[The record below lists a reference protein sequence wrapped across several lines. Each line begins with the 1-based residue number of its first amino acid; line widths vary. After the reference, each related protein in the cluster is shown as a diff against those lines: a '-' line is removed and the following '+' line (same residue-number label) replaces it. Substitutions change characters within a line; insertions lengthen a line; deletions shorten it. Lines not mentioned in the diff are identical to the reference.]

1 MSQRTSRAGGKL
13 RVERI
18 RTGLRLVQASW
29 DVLRADRE
37 MLLLPVLSMLAS
49 LSLLALGFFGLFRG
63 DVEIVRSG
71 GALHVPGVSEWITLA
86 VLIYLLSYV
95 TIFFNVALVFAA
107 DERMQGGDPT
117 VGSAIAQAWQ
127 HAVAIAPWALVSV
140 VVSGIIRAIEERGGF
155 VGRIIGGMLGLAWA
169 LITYLVLP
177 VLVLE
182 GLTVREA
189 ITRSKE
195 LFVKTW
201 GETVSG
207 EIGMGLIG
215 FLALAVPMPALFL
228 IGRGGDQDRL
238 VLAVGIGVVWV
249 LLISVV
255 MGALNMIF
263 RVALYQYAADGQA
276 PEGFDDLDLGNV
288 FPSKR
293 RRGLFGR
300 TA

>member
-1 MSQRTSRAGGKL
+1 M
-13 RVERI
+13 ERI

-37 MLLLPVLSMLAS
+37 MLVLPVLSMLAS
-49 LSLLALGFFGLFRG
+49 LGL
-63 DVEIVRSG
+63 SG
-71 GALHVPGVSEWITLA
+71 GALHIPGVSGWITLA
-86 VLIYLLSYV
+86 VLTYCPTSRSSSTWRWSVLRTNGCRAAIQRWAAQSRRPGSTRSPSRRGRLS
-95 TIFFNVALVFAA
+95 
-107 DERMQGGDPT
+107 R
-117 VGSAIAQAWQ
+117 
-127 HAVAIAPWALVSV
+127 V
-140 VVSGIIRAIEERGGF
+140 VVSGIIRAIEERGGIF
-155 VGRIIGGMLGLAWA
+155 RRIIGGMLGLAWA

-177 VLVLE
+177 VVVLE

-215 FLALAVPMPALFL
+215 FLALVVPMPVLFL
-228 IGRGGDQDRL
+228 LGSGGDQNRL
-238 VLAVGIGVVWV
+238 VLAVGVAIVWV

-276 PEGFDDLDLGNV
+276 PEGFEDLDLGEV
-288 FPSKR
+288 FPPKR
-293 RRGLFGR
+293 RRDSLVVRPEQGLPTRRGR
-300 TA
+300 PVPG